1 MQVFKKHEFFKKSF
15 DEDTF
20 EVQVIEDLIN
30 NEPYKH
36 EKIEDLYVEPTVKD
50 VKTIE
55 DEKNKE
61 NDDFLKVPSE
71 FNKIDAAATRQKK
84 SRLLRQVIWRR
95 AGNQQQQTNNWQCS

>member
-61 NDDFLKVPSE
+61 NYDFLKVPSE
-71 FNKIDAAATRQKK
+71 FDKTDAAATRQKK
-84 SRLLRQVIWRR
+84 SRLLRQVI
-95 AGNQQQQTNNWQCS
+95 